1 MGYSWVWMEEVWK
14 TLNWLHLPHRVVLWR
29 CYSQFRFCCQNPSTF
44 EKFAFSCQKSMM
56 FLSQLRTN
64 CYSISGRRKLSFK
77 HEKLSNFSPC
87 FILGHWRATMTA
99 THGNASAHPCKCENN
114 LASCIFRKFTLKNDL
129 IEPTKFSRMN
139 KKNRI
144 LHTLWKSKP
153 VSDCYQL

>member
-1 MGYSWVWMEEVWK
+1 MENAKLVASATQSCVVKMLFSISLLLSKSIHIREIRFF
-14 TLNWLHLPHRVVLWR
+14 LPKKHDV
-29 CYSQFRFCCQNPSTF
+29 F
-44 EKFAFSCQKSMM
+44 K
-56 FLSQLRTN
+56 SQLRTN

-87 FILGHWRATMTA
+87 FILGHWWATMTA

-144 LHTLWKSKP
+144 LHTL
-153 VSDCYQL
+153 